1 MNLRFG
7 GVIVQKLVKDWI
19 FNLDACLDRG
29 MANEGNRR
37 MDLNLYL
44 GLPRRRTESS
54 DLGSDLALGSLP
66 LSEEMSSTNAQSYP
80 PVSEP
85 TQPQGENGEL
95 GSQPDAEYIPYSPTY
110 SPASPTS
117 QAGVEA
123 QTFEDVHA
131 PYLPSF
137 VQVSPPAGQD
147 STEGM
152 ALEGSSSNHG
162 EYVPYSLAY
171 VRAAASGP
179 LPGELQEVQ
188 EENTHDPYIPVPP
201 TTQDNNDNV
210 SSGSVRAAARFGFTG
225 TEDSALERELIQY
238 PEFRFRRLIEANR
251 RLRGRSYRSRVS
263 FGANSE
269 WSSFSSE
276 ALHGLRD
283 TRVSEGVNETNSVS
297 EKASTEG
304 VPVED
309 LEQDGEKDKSS
320 GSANFDCNVCLDVAK
335 EPVVTSCG
343 HLFCWPCLFQWLHI
357 HCDHRECPVC
367 KGEVAESDITPIYGR
382 GSSGKEIEKE
392 GKVADS
398 SLTIPPRPRGRRA
411 ESLRQRISRPLS
423 RRPRDEIGP
432 WSFMF
437 DEELQTRAE
446 ELEEPPMLG
455 TLDGTN
461 RRMLTRLMA
470 AQRYRREDSLEN
482 LLSFGGNASSTNAA
496 EATNSESLLDRLT
509 VGSHPVLARR
519 GIDFWRRFAFNSILS
534 TDRLT
539 AIAADLSNG
548 VGGMETGA
556 SNSVASAS
564 TSANPRTS
572 RPFNVQ
578 RHVEAAVAA
587 DQASASSTIA
597 MIQGDSSIPR
607 DAPAEPSSVGSSR
620 TFRRSRRRNPLPGSL
635 DTDGVNHAY
644 KRRRLN

>member
-1 MNLRFG
+1 
-7 GVIVQKLVKDWI
+7 
-19 FNLDACLDRG
+19 

-66 LSEEMSSTNAQSYP
+66 LSEEMSSSNTQSYP
-80 PVSEP
+80 PVS
-85 TQPQGENGEL
+85 QPEGEIREL
-95 GSQPDAEYIPYSPTY
+95 GSRPDAEYIPYSPTY

-117 QAGVEA
+117 QPGVQP

-137 VQVSPPAGQD
+137 QVPTSNGQD

-152 ALEGSSSNHG
+152 AIEGSSSNHG

-171 VRAAASGP
+171 VRAAASVP

-201 TTQDNNDNV
+201 TSQANNDNA
-210 SSGSVRAAARFGFTG
+210 SSGSVRTAAERYGFTAHQASVL
-225 TEDSALERELIQY
+225 EQSAFERELIQY

-263 FGANSE
+263 FGSNSE
-269 WSSFSSE
+269 WNSFPSE

-283 TRVSEGVNETNSVS
+283 ARVSDGANETNSVS
-297 EKASTEG
+297 EKESTEG

-309 LEQDGEKDKSS
+309 LEEDGEKDKSS

-367 KGEVAESDITPIYGR
+367 KGEVADSDITPIYGR

-398 SLTIPPRPRGRRA
+398 SLKIPPRPRGRRA

-455 TLDGTN
+455 TLEGPN

-470 AQRYRREDSLEN
+470 AQRFRREDSLEN
-482 LLSFGGNASSTNAA
+482 LLSFGGNASSTNVTEAA
-496 EATNSESLLDRLT
+496 NSESLLDRLT
-509 VGSHPVLARR
+509 AGSHPVLARR

-564 TSANPRTS
+564 TSANPRAS
-572 RPFNVQ
+572 RPINVQ
-578 RHVEAAVAA
+578 RHVDAAAAA

-607 DAPAEPSSVGSSR
+607 DTPAEPSSVGSSR
-620 TFRRSRRRNPLPGSL
+620 TFRRSRRRNPVPGSL